1 MLIGIDKI
9 PKNILIARLLAAA
22 RNRPAMDVCALDEEP
37 GGEGATVH
45 GKPQCFCVD
54 CWDALC
60 DECGKAHTRNK
71 LSRKHTIRNINSIT
85 DDDMRSH
92 AEKEIQQCP
101 HHKRE
106 KLSLYCRQCDEVM
119 CTVCYVA
126 AHQSHN
132 CTDLKQADQQVKA
145 DIAIARS
152 AGAEVRAGLEDVLK
166 ANEQVK
172 QCIHS
177 QVEQQRSE
185 SHQLTEPALRDV
197 RESSERL
204 LHQLSECANV
214 IEQRL
219 TNEEKK
225 GKCPLLVTDFACKE
239 VLERLDLC
247 DLNCDGL
254 LDSKI
259 TAVER
264 CVLAKKVTAKY
275 GKLTKEGQTYV
286 VLKPDVNELHLA
298 PLDEMQ
304 PYCDFRKMW
313 SKLKTVVCHPEDIGT
328 IIGQL
333 QEEHVMYLHELQ
345 LHRQMWQRW
354 NAEKQEQQ
362 RHWQQEADNQQQ
374 QWQQEQAR
382 QVAEW
387 EEMKTQLLQQHELCI
402 AERERREQELQEER
416 QQLAEQREQ
425 EREEEQQNW
434 AKEKDD
440 MLEHWSGQVD
450 ELKAAFEEVRQQ
462 EEEAWQRRK
471 EEHEQSVQQ
480 WLEDK
485 KMHAEW
491 WEKEKFQFQ
500 QLQEVQRMNA
510 EKVRIQQQ
518 QQQFQ
523 LWQQEKQQLVQMLQQ
538 QQMLT
543 QQEKQRY
550 EQQLQHQNQLWEQE
564 RQYQRQ
570 LWQEWQDDR
579 QLLKRL
585 QQQQQWQE
593 ERYHMQSEWQ
603 HERDQ
608 LTRREKQNIN
618 EKLRQNNRP

>member
-1 MLIGIDKI
+1 M
-9 PKNILIARLLAAA
+9 
-22 RNRPAMDVCALDEEP
+22 
-37 GGEGATVH
+37 H
-45 GKPQCFCVD
+45 GKPQHICVD

-60 DECGKAHTRNK
+60 DECSRAHTRNK
-71 LSRKHTIRNINSIT
+71 LSRKHTIRDINTIT
-85 DDDMRSH
+85 DDDIRSH
-92 AEKEIQQCP
+92 VEQEIQQCP

-106 KLSLYCRQCDEVM
+106 KLSLYCHQCDEVM

-126 AHQSHN
+126 AHKSHD
-132 CTDLKQADQQVKA
+132 CTDLKQADQHVKN
-145 DIAIARS
+145 AIASVKS

-172 QCIHS
+172 QRIHS

-204 LHQLSECANV
+204 LRQFNEYASV
-214 IEQRL
+214 IEQQL
-219 TNEEKK
+219 TEKENS
-225 GKCPLLVTDFACKE
+225 GKRPLFIIDGGCKE
-239 VLERLDLC
+239 VLKRLNLC

-254 LDSKI
+254 LDSKM

-264 CVLAKKVTAKY
+264 CVFAKKVTANY
-275 GKLTKEGQTYV
+275 EKLTKEGNIFV
-286 VLKPDVNELHLA
+286 AVKPDVNAVQLV

-313 SKLKTVVCHPEDIGT
+313 SKLKTVVSHLEDIGT

-354 NAEKQEQQ
+354 DAEKQEQQ
-362 RHWQQEADNQQQ
+362 KHWQQEADDQQK
-374 QWQQEQAR
+374 QWQQEKAR
-382 QVAEW
+382 LVAEW
-387 EEMKTQLLQQHELCI
+387 EEMKTQLLQQHELWI
-402 AERERREQELQEER
+402 TERERREQELHEER

-425 EREEEQQNW
+425 EREKAQQNW
-434 AKEKDD
+434 AKEKED
-440 MLEHWSGQVD
+440 MLEHWRGQVD
-450 ELKAAFEEVRQQ
+450 ELQASFEEVRKQ

-471 EEHEQSVQQ
+471 EEHEKSVQQ

-485 KMHAEW
+485 K
-491 WEKEKFQFQ
+491 
-500 QLQEVQRMNA
+500 
-510 EKVRIQQQ
+510 
-518 QQQFQ
+518 
-523 LWQQEKQQLVQMLQQ
+523 LWQVEKQQLLQEQ

-550 EQQLQHQNQLWEQE
+550 EQQLQHQLWEQE

-579 QLLKRL
+579 QQMKRL
-585 QQQQQWQE
+585 QLQQQWQE
-593 ERYHMQSEWQ
+593 ERHHMQSEWQ
-603 HERDQ
+603 HERDRLTQ
-608 LTRREKQNIN
+608 LEKQNII
-618 EKLRQNNRP
+618 ERLRQNKRL